1 MRLLNVFIGIS
12 IFTCCLIIFNN
23 AEKEER
29 NNTLSELKTPQILKL
44 ILARL
49 TGKSA
54 KVNLRTT
61 STPKEIENKVDVNEY
76 FQSPKVKTEVNQT
89 VAKRPSLFVTS
100 KVKEVEKLLR
110 PIRGH
115 DTQNTL
121 EKIATTISSN
131 LHLTST
137 LSATKESQTRSNN
150 ITARAIAAKQQAST
164 RCSTTPGSRMYC
176 SLDISNQ
183 GRYLVIPIINDHLID
198 LRFIFLEYHLIKKNQ
213 LCIDDG
219 KAPIIEESDCRK
231 AATSLKG
238 NFQRK
243 ETESAY
249 PKGCYSINNGDVYFN
264 IHPTGKRQE
273 DSAPI
278 CQSKGMYKLVKGANS
293 LLNKTLDSDKLA

>member
-12 IFTCCLIIFNN
+12 IFTCCFIIFNN

-100 KVKEVEKLLR
+100 KVKEGEKLLR

-183 GRYLVIPIINDHLID
+183 GRYLVRTDTD
-198 LRFIFLEYHLIKKNQ
+198 Y
-213 LCIDDG
+213 
-219 KAPIIEESDCRK
+219 
-231 AATSLKG
+231 
-238 NFQRK
+238 QR
-243 ETESAY
+243 
-249 PKGCYSINNGDVYFN
+249 PFD
-264 IHPTGKRQE
+264 
-273 DSAPI
+273 
-278 CQSKGMYKLVKGANS
+278 
-293 LLNKTLDSDKLA
+293 